1 MSCTP
6 YCHHSHEFPKT
17 SVLTHCVIAIVIML
31 LPLQD
36 QGLSVGLLLM
46 MQHLVDLSA
55 ARRAAAA
62 AAAAATAA
70 SPGSSSKG
78 KKGKKQA
85 AAVHDKAPPASVDA
99 AGDDDQESW
108 LPELM
113 ASLCE
118 KVGTLAM
125 VHAAG
130 AMASLCGRVD
140 TIALVHAVS
149 PVVFVVCWMAVSVLV
164 SAGQGGDNIPYLHV
178 RLTSPC

>member
-1 MSCTP
+1 M
-6 YCHHSHEFPKT
+6 
-17 SVLTHCVIAIVIML
+17 SVLLA
-31 LPLQD
+31 LQG

-55 ARRAAAA
+55 ATRA

-70 SPGSSSKG
+70 SPGSTSKG

-85 AAVHDKAPPASVDA
+85 AAVHDQVSPASVDA

-118 KVGTLAM
+118 KVGSM
-125 VHAAG
+125 VMG
-130 AMASLCGRVD
+130 C
-140 TIALVHAVS
+140 AVVRS
-149 PVVFVVCWMAVSVLV
+149 GVEL
-164 SAGQGGDNIPYLHV
+164 GDCSGHGH
-178 RLTSPC
+178 